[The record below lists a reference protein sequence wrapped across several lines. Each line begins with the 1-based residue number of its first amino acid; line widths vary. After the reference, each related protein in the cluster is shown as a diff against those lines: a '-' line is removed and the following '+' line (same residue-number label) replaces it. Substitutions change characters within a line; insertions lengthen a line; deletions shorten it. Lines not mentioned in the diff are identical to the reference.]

1 VPPTLVDGIGSSTLC
16 ESARFFAAGIPA
28 LALDQSDGWTF
39 EAILYL
45 LLLPLSHDAGKWY
58 KLAGFRMTRGRT
70 HNGRI
75 IVFVLVV
82 LMLCVIVTVEL
93 PELLSLADN
102 TSNDFTVRKINT
114 ADPFLLNV
122 SIRHRRS
129 ADVEFCSSAP
139 EFPFSNL
146 NSFEKTQ
153 SVSSRLF
160 VLYSDLRT

>member
-1 VPPTLVDGIGSSTLC
+1 
-16 ESARFFAAGIPA
+16 
-28 LALDQSDGWTF
+28 
-39 EAILYL
+39 
-45 LLLPLSHDAGKWY
+45 LPLSHDAGKWY
-58 KLAGFRMTRGRT
+58 KLAGFRMTRGPA
-70 HNGRI
+70 HHGKVIVPLVI
-75 IVFVLVV
+75 ILT
-82 LMLCVIVTVEL
+82 LCVIVTVEL
-93 PELLSLADN
+93 PELLTLVDN

-122 SIRHRRS
+122 SISHRRIT
-129 ADVEFCSSAP
+129 DIEFCSSAP